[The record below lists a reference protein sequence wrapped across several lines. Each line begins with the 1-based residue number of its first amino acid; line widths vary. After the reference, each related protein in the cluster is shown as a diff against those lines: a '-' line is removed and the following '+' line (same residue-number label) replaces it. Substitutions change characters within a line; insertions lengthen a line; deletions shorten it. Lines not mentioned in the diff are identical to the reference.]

1 MAELTSSYTST
12 AEARAAARSAY
23 ARRSEEHATPTRR
36 PSRRSR
42 HSQGSH
48 FELARRRS
56 TRSNTSTS
64 TQKHEPAPV
73 LSISTATTSIPEAA
87 PFSTPRPP
95 ACASLRHESPL
106 PQKSPAENGH
116 TAEATT
122 SPDNTAAGTRP
133 VPAHTP
139 TPRHFSINI
148 KGRLKQVFRKSTPVP
163 IALVAPP
170 ASLAANQNEVVD
182 GPADI
187 SATSVPAA
195 EAPARTTPHEQEPF
209 ARPYSTSTRSR
220 VTSWTNST
228 IAAVSSIRSRRRP
241 SHHLDSAA
249 QPMPEPDL
257 RKKSSFFL
265 SSARPRTQPDILSD
279 PLLEANSGELRKKAS
294 FFGGPVRNR
303 LHRGSGTDL
312 KESSEESLRLYSA
325 LQKRIRPSKSERTMS
340 RQRLSTPVDLS
351 ALEGTTLFEPTLPTV
366 RTITPEPGTRTANV
380 PSPVTEVVSPGS
392 SLKRRS
398 ALRVPHA
405 SRTDVISPSV
415 YSRGTDGISLRPLSP
430 EGEEGTTTIL
440 ITGREVR
447 RYSISPAKPQSRH
460 HRGNG
465 SGSWRKWLSD
475 EMRTSLGTTG
485 PGYQSLNVPSD
496 EQYLQ
501 ARRTPS
507 PAMQSFSQDSP
518 SPAKPRAVHHG
529 AHGSGTWRKW
539 LSDEM
544 KTTLGNNDQQFRL
557 LNSEKLRPRSISP
570 LSEAADGGRPAR
582 PTSRAGSV
590 VSAMNDRYPR
600 IAPSPVSL
608 HDQRIVLPSFRPP
621 SRSSHAEVPRPPTRQ
636 SVSESVRAP
645 SGGLNQPTR
654 LPSRNRPL
662 HTHGSKE
669 NVRPPSISGRAPESP
684 LPALSSSQWL
694 ATGSQHKMRTEV
706 RKPSLKDAVMKPS
719 LSRLSAR
726 QSTFSMREPPRDGL
740 PSKPA
745 SLTRQSMMEMRT
757 TPSRRSPGQHMV
769 TDWLN
774 ERKGRERDGWLGNRP
789 RAELEDTSIGGGVLE
804 YASEALDEWG
814 LVGGRS
820 EVCLM
825 AWYGLPC

>member
-1 MAELTSSYTST
+1 MAELTSSYTTT

-23 ARRSEEHATPTRR
+23 ARHSDEHATPTRR

-56 TRSNTSTS
+56 TRSNASTS
-64 TQKHEPAPV
+64 TQKQEPPPV
-73 LSISTATTSIPEAA
+73 LSIPTAATSIPEAEVV
-87 PFSTPRPP
+87 STPRPP
-95 ACASLRHESPL
+95 VSVCLPRESPGG
-106 PQKSPAENGH
+106 NGH
-116 TAEATT
+116 TAEVTT
-122 SPDNTAAGTRP
+122 SPDTPAVRARP
-133 VPAHTP
+133 VHAHTP
-139 TPRHFSINI
+139 TSRHFSINI

-163 IALVAPP
+163 IVPVTPP
-170 ASLAANQNEVVD
+170 AFPDASQNELGD
-182 GPADI
+182 GPADT
-187 SATSVPAA
+187 AHTDSVPAKEPLA
-195 EAPARTTPHEQEPF
+195 NDTTNEPEPF
-209 ARPYSTSTRSR
+209 SRPYSTSTRSR

-241 SHHLDSAA
+241 SHQLESSA
-249 QPMPEPDL
+249 QPMPEPTNPEL
-257 RKKSSFFL
+257 RKKSSFFV
-265 SSARPRTQPDILSD
+265 SSVRSRTQPDIRCD
-279 PLLEANSGELRKKAS
+279 PLLEANSRELRKKGS

-303 LHRGSGTDL
+303 LHRGSRTDL
-312 KESSEESLRLYSA
+312 KESSEESLGLYSA

-351 ALEGTTLFEPTLPTV
+351 ALEDTTLFEPTLPTI
-366 RTITPEPGTRTANV
+366 RTITPEPRARTANV
-380 PSPVTEVVSPGS
+380 PSPVTELVSPGS

-405 SRTDVISPSV
+405 SRADAISPSV

-485 PGYQSLNVPSD
+485 PGFQSLNVPSD

-507 PAMQSFSQDSP
+507 PAMQYFAQDSP
-518 SPAKPRAVHHG
+518 SPAKPHALHHRAG
-529 AHGSGTWRKW
+529 GSGTWRKW

-544 KTTLGNNDQQFRL
+544 KSTLGNNDQQFRL
-557 LNSEKLRPRSISP
+557 LNSEKLHPRSISP
-570 LSEAADGGRPAR
+570 LSEAADGATRPR
-582 PTSRAGSV
+582 SRASSV

-600 IAPSPVSL
+600 ISPSPASL
-608 HDQRIVLPSFRPP
+608 HEHQVVLPSFRPP

-636 SVSESVRAP
+636 SVSECVRAP
-645 SGGLNQPTR
+645 SGLSQQASTR
-654 LPSRNRPL
+654 LPSRNRAL

-669 NVRPPSISGRAPESP
+669 NVRPPSISSRAPESP

-694 ATGSQHKMRTEV
+694 ATGSQHRMRTEV
-706 RKPSLKDAVMKPS
+706 RKTSLKDAVMKPS

-740 PSKPA
+740 PSQPA

-757 TPSRRSPGQHMV
+757 TSSRRSPGQHMV

-774 ERKGRERDGWLGNRP
+774 ERKGRERDGLLGNGP
-789 RAELEDTSIGGGVLE
+789 RAELEDTSIGGGSAFL
-804 YASEALDEWG
+804 
-814 LVGGRS
+814 
-820 EVCLM
+820 
-825 AWYGLPC
+825 